1 MPQPL
6 PFMHLNF
13 QIHSSNIDAFIDH
26 WANTYAEKPDEEDA
40 IYLQNIGQPLTSQSL
55 RELFEWK
62 NGRSISKRKTE
73 SIMKNYPILFGGEPQ
88 DRYLNYRL
96 PGGAIWNIF
105 YLHCLD
111 HVRWPIFD
119 QHTYRAMNYMTTK
132 IISEIPESNRQKY
145 SVYQNEY
152 IPFYGSMHIIGCRN
166 LDRALFSF
174 GKFLKT
180 AKRYA

>member
-1 MPQPL
+1 
-6 PFMHLNF
+6 MHLTF
-13 QIHSSNIDAFIDH
+13 QIYSSDIDAFTDH
-26 WANTYAEKPDEEDA
+26 WAKTYAEKPDEEDA
-40 IYLQNIGQPLTSQSL
+40 RYLQNIGQPLTPQSL

-62 NGRSISKRKTE
+62 NGTSISKRKTE
-73 SIMKNYPILFGGEPQ
+73 SIMKNYPLLFNGEPK

-111 HVRWPIFD
+111 QERWPIFD
-119 QHTYRAMNYMTTK
+119 QHTYRAMNYITK
-132 IISEIPESNRQKY
+132 GTISEIPESNRQKY

-152 IPFYGSMHIIGCRN
+152 IPFYSSMHVITHRKT
-166 LDRALFSF
+166 DRAIFSF